1 MKGVADT
8 EPMTVVSFRVPTKYV
23 RQLNAMRVSPRDSI
37 GLFLETRA
45 KSFDTHLREDD
56 ENQLKDYLDTIYA
69 RKSFV
74 DAAAAKNKTKV
85 EAMQKE
91 EDGKIALVM
100 GRIGGIKSAYEVEK
114 APLIAEKNGLEVET
128 AKLEDQIKAINER
141 LHLDFSL
148 PRMNALKTALRRF
161 DKYMVEHPRATFDDK
176 SIAAHAACLN
186 LKDITTEQVLDSY
199 ENKDSV
205 YARRHIEVQL
215 DDSFKYVKLDKNGN
229 DVYCSEEEALAA
241 RGA

>member
-37 GLFLETRA
+37 GLFLEARS

-56 ENQLKDYLDTIYA
+56 ENQLRDYLDTIYA

-74 DAAAAKNKTKV
+74 GAAVAKNKTKLD
-85 EAMQKE
+85 ALQKE

-100 GRIGGIKSAYEVEK
+100 GRIGGIKAVYDVER
-114 APLIAEKNGLEVET
+114 APLIAEKNGLETEE
-128 AKLEDQIKAINER
+128 AKLEAQINAINER
-141 LHLDFSL
+141 THLEFSL

-161 DKYMVEHPRATFDDK
+161 GKYMEDHPKATFDDK

-186 LKDITTEQVLDSY
+186 LKGVSLEQVLDSY
-199 ENKDSV
+199 ENKDLT
-205 YARRHIEVQL
+205 YRNRFLEVQA

-229 DVYCSEEEALAA
+229 DVYCSEEESNSA